1 MDQNRK
7 IGKEVSIVLQ
17 PQSLEQALD
26 DLESGNAQ
34 DKFEGSSESFSVDE
48 NRVFKLEGASLT
60 ITSK

>member
-1 MDQNRK
+1 
-7 IGKEVSIVLQ
+7 LQ

-34 DKFEGSSESFSVDE
+34 DKFEGSSENFSVDE